1 MLFPFSG
8 SVAPGGVA
16 ADAEDPGAGTL
27 ASAGA
32 LVDGAAALEAP
43 FRNAGERLRP
53 TYHHT
58 YNENHTTD

>member
-1 MLFPFSG
+1 MSFPFLETSPRTELPPMLKIQ
-8 SVAPGGVA
+8 VWA
-16 ADAEDPGAGTL
+16 TL

-43 FRNAGERLRP
+43 FRNAGEQLRP